1 MFYDSAFRPI
11 LQADM
16 LKLFALYY
24 LGGLVVDLDVE
35 LLKPF
40 PQAWTGIEAPIAS
53 CDVVVGIE
61 SDCYDDDCVKY
72 FDRKGQVQNWAMFA
86 RRPRSPF
93 LGELLE
99 FIVAKYHAMTPLN
112 EDTQVQEVAGS
123 GPITDFIQRYGNFSH
138 PHYHIQASAAGETL
152 ESDPSSILRIQK
164 HNEEV
169 CIVGSRYTGG
179 GCKGQPEC
187 LVSHLFE
194 GSWH

>member
-24 LGGLVVDLDVE
+24 LGGLVVDLDVQA
-35 LLKPF
+35 LKPF
-40 PQAWTGIEAPIAS
+40 PQGWTGIEAPIAS

-61 SDCYDDDCVKY
+61 SDCYDDGCVKH
-72 FDRKGQVQNWAMFA
+72 FVRKGQVQNWAMFA
-86 RRPRSPF
+86 RRPRSHF

-112 EDTQVQEVAGS
+112 EDTLVQE
-123 GPITDFIQRYGNFSH
+123 GNFSH
-138 PHYHIQASAAGETL
+138 PHYHIQASPL

-169 CIVGSRYTGG
+169 CIVGSRYTGR
-179 GCKGQPEC
+179 GCKGQTEC